1 MFPRCADI
9 EPIIW
14 PLTTSKEPTLTSHPP
29 HRQRS
34 FKRLTRCLRIS
45 HCGRYVHIKA
55 RDRSSWK
62 SLNSAPWPDERS
74 RLGNLV
80 VVAPLRGTDQVGKVD
95 TAAEVVPYPARM
107 PPSMVNSAPVQYDE
121 FSEARNAASRP
132 TSSGLPTRGTGR
144 FEKCSS
150 ST

>member
-1 MFPRCADI
+1 VGVMSTSKPGTAPRGSPSIRHPGRTSEAGSAILSWSHRCAA
-9 EPIIW
+9 
-14 PLTTSKEPTLTSHPP
+14 
-29 HRQRS
+29 R
-34 FKRLTRCLRIS
+34 TR
-45 HCGRYVHIKA
+45 
-55 RDRSSWK
+55 
-62 SLNSAPWPDERS
+62 
-74 RLGNLV
+74 
-80 VVAPLRGTDQVGKVD
+80 VGKVD